1 MELSQAAVVLWC
13 LPVILQILLPLAL
26 LAGFGLLRVGQ
37 QLFGIKLRP
46 SVEPRFV
53 ESLASE
59 KV

>member
-13 LPVILQILLPLAL
+13 VPVTLQIILPLTL
-26 LAGFGLLRVGQ
+26 LSGFLLLRAAQ
-37 QLFGIKLRP
+37 HLLGIKLR
-46 SVEPRFV
+46 SNIAPRFV